1 MGVIWIL
8 YIYGDIIDMY
18 IVYREK
24 NVERFIGYMEVPY

>member
-8 YIYGDIIDMY
+8 YIYGDIDMY

-24 NVERFIGYMEVPY
+24 NVERFIGYMEVPF